1 MAASKPSLEPT
12 SSLSPLER
20 LPNELIFAIADYLPI
35 SSKAILTT
43 ISQIL
48 EKIIGTQHR
57 VTLLR
62 NDSVYDV
69 YDRVDRHEYWERREM
84 RWLISLDFQQHLYCF
99 QCDDFHHWDQASKT
113 LTANDREACQRG
125 GRYKARS
132 ILGSEGMISKVT
144 EAELHMALKSR
155 HRGQSYHIPS
165 ERTEHHLEY
174 HFVEPHSAPP
184 QQQRPVDNSAQN
196 LYANSVDLWTSW
208 KACSRVTKYKLGTEY
223 RFAYESFML
232 CRTESWTISWETLR
246 AICYEYLT
254 YLWAIEQWPPSGA
267 GLALELK
274 TYHDGNYHRPDFD
287 TIYFRKPW
295 ASDMDARFERAPVL
309 RHAAEEEEEEEAD
322 ERVSALPHLDR
333 QMGSHVAITA
343 TELYAR

>member
-1 MAASKPSLEPT
+1 MADQP
-12 SSLSPLER
+12 
-20 LPNELIFAIADYLPI
+20 
-35 SSKAILTT
+35 
-43 ISQIL
+43 
-48 EKIIGTQHR
+48 
-57 VTLLR
+57 
-62 NDSVYDV
+62 
-69 YDRVDRHEYWERREM
+69 RH
-84 RWLISLDFQQHLYCF
+84 QQHLYCF

-113 LTANDREACQRG
+113 LTANDRKACQRG

-144 EAELHMALKSR
+144 GAELHMALKSR

-254 YLWAIEQWPPSGA
+254 YLWAIEQWPPSVFRPPVYISH
-267 GLALELK
+267 GLPE
-274 TYHDGNYHRPDFD
+274 YISYRPERLSRMP
-287 TIYFRKPW
+287 TREIIPLCEK
-295 ASDMDARFERAPVL
+295 ASN
-309 RHAAEEEEEEEAD
+309 H
-322 ERVSALPHLDR
+322 
-333 QMGSHVAITA
+333 HVIC
-343 TELYAR
+343 